1 MAEKTPNSAG
11 KSDKIN
17 GPVPVAKVSSP
28 FGVKLRRRAIPMV
41 REIVVVASGKGGV
54 GKSTV
59 STNLAAGLAKSGK
72 KVGIVD
78 ADIYG
83 PSIPM
88 MMGVEGPMEASE
100 AKGKLRPVE
109 KWGVKIVSFGF
120 LSDSMNPV
128 IWRGPLVAKAFE
140 QICYEVDWGE
150 LDFLIIDLPPGTGD
164 IQMTMIE
171 RLPVS
176 GALIVTTPQHVALL
190 DAHKAL
196 TMFQRLEVPVIGVV
210 ENMAHYE
217 CAACGHK
224 ERIFGDEAKGF
235 SDARGVEIIAEIP
248 LRVSVRENCDQG
260 TPAICCDSTEVGV
273 AYEKVVNKVIEFS
286 S

>member
-1 MAEKTPNSAG
+1 MVDKKPTFTEKTT
-11 KSDKIN
+11 
-17 GPVPVAKVSSP
+17 GPVPVPNSSAP
-28 FGVKLRRRAIPMV
+28 FGVELKRKAIPLV
-41 REIVVVASGKGGV
+41 RDIIVVASGKGGV
-54 GKSTV
+54 GKSTL
-59 STNLAAGLAKSGK
+59 STNLAAGLALSGK

-100 AKGKLRPVE
+100 SKGKLLPVE

-120 LSDSMNPV
+120 LSDAMNPV

-140 QICYEVDWGE
+140 QICYQVDWGE

-176 GALIVTTPQHVALL
+176 GAVIVTTPQHVALL

-217 CAACGHK
+217 CGSCGYK

-235 SDARGVEIIAEIP
+235 SDARGVEIISEIP
-248 LRVSVRENCDQG
+248 LRVSVRESCDRG
-260 TPAICCDSTEVGV
+260 SPAVCSDNAEVRG
-273 AYEKVVNKVIEFS
+273 AYEKVVNKVIEFAQ
-286 S
+286 